1 MVIATRQGLPGNH
14 HQRDLWKGIV
24 MRVTTKTNLALRV
37 LMACAVNSGRVL
49 RKHELVATLNS
60 SEGHIGV
67 VINELG
73 RLGFI
78 KTLRGR
84 AGGFR
89 LRLAPEEIS
98 VGKVFRIFEGQVPL
112 AECFDRSTNTCPLS
126 PCCRLNSSLS
136 RALEAFFQTLD
147 PVSLADL
154 VRENAGLHRIL
165 EIAVD
170 DAM

>member
-1 MVIATRQGLPGNH
+1 M
-14 HQRDLWKGIV
+14 
-24 MRVTTKTNLALRV
+24 
-37 LMACAVNSGRVL
+37 
-49 RKHELVATLNS
+49 
-60 SEGHIGV
+60 

-78 KTLRGR
+78 TTVRGR
-84 AGGFR
+84 AGGFK
-89 LRLAPEEIS
+89 LRLAPDEIS
-98 VGKVFRIFEGQVPL
+98 VGKVFRMFEGQVPL
-112 AECFDRSTNTCPLS
+112 AECFDRQTNTCPLS

-165 EIAVD
+165 EMTADEAV
-170 DAM
+170 